1 MIAYDSNYAFAIQH
15 AFQRII
21 KLLEFVKY
29 PLQGKRVINNLGMM
43 YDREQ

>member
-21 KLLEFVKY
+21 KLLEFVKIY
-29 PLQGKRVINNLGMM
+29 ATGEAR
-43 YDREQ
+43 Y